1 MWELVLLMAAGHIS
15 ILQLATI
22 RTFRKSHGFLAH
34 GLLSITLCVG
44 STQRPSSVISATC
57 KVGWHLSPEAH
68 VFTLI
73 IAAVFQ

>member
-44 STQRPSSVISATC
+44 SASGSLRIFR
-57 KVGWHLSPEAH
+57 HLSPEAH